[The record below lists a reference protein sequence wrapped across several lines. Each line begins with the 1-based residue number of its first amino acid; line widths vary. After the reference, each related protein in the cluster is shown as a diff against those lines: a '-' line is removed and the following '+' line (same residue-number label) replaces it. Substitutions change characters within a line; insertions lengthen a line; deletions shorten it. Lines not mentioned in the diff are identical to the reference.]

1 MSDRRRPRGRRRAPA
16 GLWGLLPLGLL
27 LAAAPLPAQTSELEE
42 SRRRLEQIRAERE
55 QLRRQQDRLEGQARN
70 AQAELRNI
78 ERQRE
83 STNQIVNEIDRQISG
98 LGTELERASAQLILT
113 EDNLSERR
121 AVLERRLVDIY
132 KRGPLYT
139 FQVLLTADNFGDL
152 LARYKYL
159 YLTSRQ
165 DRSLVRDIEEL
176 RERTGRARKDLLD
189 FRSQLDRR
197 REEREAELRSYQR
210 LAQERSASIRNL
222 QRSAQ
227 STQQRL
233 TQLERDEQR
242 LNDILAA
249 IEARRAAASRTTGT
263 PGAPAPGALTTAD
276 IGRLDWPVEGT
287 ILYPF
292 GRETR
297 PSGATIRWTGIGI
310 GAPAGTPVRAVAAGR
325 VALVQRLSTYGLTVI
340 LEHGDSHTSLYMQL
354 GSAAV
359 AAGQQVTKGQQIGT
373 VGGQGTERGPHLHF
387 EIRQSGGLA
396 LDPADWLRGRR

>member
-1 MSDRRRPRGRRRAPA
+1 MAAWGRALAALLLILASAPA
-16 GLWGLLPLGLL
+16 
-27 LAAAPLPAQTSELEE
+27 ARAQSGELEE
-42 SRRRLEQIRAERE
+42 SRRRLEQIRAERD
-55 QLRRQQDRLEGQARN
+55 QLRRQQERLEGQARN
-70 AQAELRNI
+70 AQSELRNI

-83 STNQIVNEIDRQISG
+83 STNRIVNEIDRQISG
-98 LGTELERASAQLILT
+98 LGSELERASAQLILT

-121 AVLERRLVDIY
+121 AVLDRRLVDIY

-139 FQVLLTADNFGDL
+139 FQVLLTAENFGDL

-159 YLTSRQ
+159 FLTSRQ
-165 DRSLVRDIEEL
+165 DRSLVTDIAAL
-176 RERTGRARKDLLD
+176 RERNGKARKDLLD
-189 FRSQLDRR
+189 FRSQLDRT
-197 REEREAELRSYQR
+197 REERDAELRSYQR
-210 LAQERSASIRNL
+210 LAQERTASIRTL

-233 TQLERDEQR
+233 TQLERDERQ

-249 IEARRAAASRTTGT
+249 LEARRNAPGRTGAAATS
-263 PGAPAPGALTTAD
+263 PAPGALTTAD

-287 ILYPF
+287 ILYRF

-297 PSGATIRWTGIGI
+297 PSGAVIRRNGIGI
-310 GAPAGTPVRAVAAGR
+310 AAPAGTPVRSVAAGR

-354 GSAAV
+354 ESASV
-359 AAGQQVTKGQQIGT
+359 TVGQQVTKGQQVGV
-373 VGGQGTERGPHLHF
+373 VGGAATELGPHLYF

>member
-1 MSDRRRPRGRRRAPA
+1 MCRGWRAA
-16 GLWGLLPLGLL
+16 AAALAALL
-27 LAAAPLPAQTSELEE
+27 LAVAPLAGQGTELEE

-55 QLRRQQDRLEGQARN
+55 QLRRQQQRLEGQARD

-83 STNQIVNEIDRQISG
+83 STNRIVNEIDRQISG
-98 LGTELERASAQLILT
+98 LGSELERASAQLILT
-113 EDNLSERR
+113 QDNLAERR

-139 FQVLLTADNFGDL
+139 FQVLLTAESFGDL

-159 YLTSRQ
+159 FLTSRQ
-165 DRSLVRDIEEL
+165 DRSLVEDIEALQTRTEGAR
-176 RERTGRARKDLLD
+176 RELLD

-197 REEREAELRSYQR
+197 REEREAELQSYQR
-210 LAQERSASIRNL
+210 LAQERAASLRTL
-222 QRSAQ
+222 QRSTQ

-249 IEARRAAASRTTGT
+249 LEARRAEAARG
-263 PGAPAPGALTTAD
+263 GRAPASAAPGALTTAD

-292 GRETR
+292 GPERR
-297 PSGATIRWTGIGI
+297 ASGATVTWHGIGI
-310 GAPAGTPVRAVAAGR
+310 GAAEGTPVRVVATGR

-340 LEHGDSHTSLYMQL
+340 IEHGDSHTSLYMQL
-354 GSAAV
+354 GSAVV
-359 AAGQQVTKGQQIGT
+359 AQGQSVEKGQVIGT
-373 VGGQGTERGPHLHF
+373 VGGAGTDRGPHLHF
-387 EIRQSGGLA
+387 EIRQAGGLA
-396 LDPADWLRGRR
+396 LDPAAWLRGRRE

>member
-1 MSDRRRPRGRRRAPA
+1 MSERGR
-16 GLWGLLPLGLL
+16 LLPLVALL
-27 LAAAPLPAQTSELEE
+27 LLGIGTVGTAQTTELEE
-42 SRRRLEQIRAERE
+42 SRRRLEQIRAERDL
-55 QLRRQQDRLEGQARN
+55 LRRQQDRLEGQARD

-83 STNQIVNEIDRQISG
+83 STNRIVNEIDRQIGG
-98 LGTELERASAQLILT
+98 LGTELERSSAQLILT
-113 EDNLSERR
+113 EDNLIERR

-132 KRGPLYT
+132 KRGPLHT
-139 FQVLLTADNFGDL
+139 FQVLLTAESFGDL

-159 YLTSRQ
+159 FLTSRQ
-165 DRSLVRDIEEL
+165 DRSLVHDIEQL
-176 RERTGRARKDLLD
+176 RERNARARRELLD
-189 FRSQLDRR
+189 FRSRLDRT
-197 REEREAELRSYQR
+197 REERDAELRSYQR
-210 LAQERSASIRNL
+210 LARERTASIQTL

-242 LNDILAA
+242 LNEILAA
-249 IEARRAAASRTTGT
+249 LEARRTAAARGG
-263 PGAPAPGALTTAD
+263 GAAATPAPGALTTAD

-297 PSGATIRWTGIGI
+297 PSGAVIRWTGIGI
-310 GAPAGTPVRAVAAGR
+310 GAPAGSPVRSVAAGR

-354 GSAAV
+354 ESAAV
-359 AAGQQVTKGQQIGT
+359 TVGQQVAKGQPIGT
-373 VGGQGTERGPHLHF
+373 VGGAATERGPHLHF